1 MKIIPIE
8 AVPSQNLNVVLG
20 QQNCSIAI
28 YQKSGLIYVDV
39 KVSRQPLIY
48 AALARNRVP
57 IFRSAYLG
65 FIGNLMFVDTQ
76 GSSDP
81 EYSGL
86 NSRWLLVYSEE
97 GEA

>member
-1 MKIIPIE
+1 MKIIPLQ

-28 YQKSGLIYVDV
+28 YQKAGLIYVDV
-39 KVSRQPLIY
+39 KVSGKPLIY
-48 AALARNRVP
+48 AALARNRVLL
-57 IFRSAYLG
+57 FRSAYLG

-81 EYSGL
+81 EYTGL
-86 NSRWLLVYSEE
+86 NSRWLFVYSEE
-97 GEA
+97 GET